1 MCELKIVQKK
11 MPHCKPRVWLMYEIN
26 LRRFK
31 WKTYSACVFPKRHKI
46 EENTLAG
53 IADISTGKDCSKQ
66 DSRAEE
72 IIPRVNK

>member
-1 MCELKIVQKK
+1 M
-11 MPHCKPRVWLMYEIN
+11 RVYFQRDI
-26 LRRFK
+26 
-31 WKTYSACVFPKRHKI
+31 KI

-53 IADISTGKDCSKQ
+53 IADISTGKGCSKQ